1 MTDWWLTDC
10 RVQFLTNKYGEVKHF
25 YAPSVETAVIEAD
38 IKRLLRE
45 DFDEKKFDKLLNPPA
60 EAFN

>member
-1 MTDWWLTDC
+1 M
-10 RVQFLTNKYGEVKHF
+10 TNKYGEVKHF